1 LRDHAVVGGRSQCVD
16 VNEERRS
23 VGLRRVAAADEGDA
37 PTVEVGRAG
46 EDVAGNRVGVPE
58 VTVSSSA
65 RTTLLKPMD
74 QPPSAEAGA
83 SGLDATVGGR
93 RRRHHPHMPISRIA
107 NLTPGQLE
115 RQTMRRR
122 RR

>member
-16 VNEERRS
+16 VNKERRS

-37 PTVEVGRAG
+37 PPVEVGRAG

-74 QPPSAEAGA
+74 QPSSAEAGA
-83 SGLDATVGGR
+83 SGLDAPVGGR